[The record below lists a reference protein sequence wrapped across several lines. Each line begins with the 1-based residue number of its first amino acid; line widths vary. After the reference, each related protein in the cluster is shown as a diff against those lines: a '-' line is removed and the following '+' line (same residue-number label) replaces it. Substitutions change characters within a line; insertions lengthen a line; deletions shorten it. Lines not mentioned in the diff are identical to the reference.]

1 MNKNK
6 AVFLDRD
13 GVINKN
19 KINYVKT
26 IEELEILPSIGITIK
41 KLKNNNYF
49 VIVITNQSPINRKL
63 MTHEQLNKI
72 HLSIQQYLESFDT
85 SIDKFYF
92 CPHTPEENCNCRK
105 PKTGMLLQAMSE
117 FNIEPTLSWM
127 IGDNDS
133 DIQAGLAAGCKTL
146 KINNNRNL
154 QLAVDEILNSEFSL
168 F

>member
-6 AVFLDRD
+6 AIFLDRD

-19 KINYVKT
+19 KINYVT
-26 IEELEILPSIGITIK
+26 TLEELEILPSIGNSIK

-72 HLSIQQYLESFDT
+72 HSFIQNHLKFFDT

-92 CPHTPEENCNCRK
+92 CPHMPQENCNCRK
-105 PKTGMLLQAMSE
+105 PKPGLIIQAKND
-117 FNIEPTLSWM
+117 FKIDLSQSFM
-127 IGDNDS
+127 IGDSQTDVEAAEN
-133 DIQAGLAAGCKTL
+133 AGCKGILL
-146 KINNNRNL
+146 KQN
-154 QLAVDEILNSEFSL
+154 QKKY
-168 F
+168 

>member
-26 IEELEILPSIGITIK
+26 IEELEILPSIGIPIK
-41 KLKNNNYF
+41 ELKNNDYF

-63 MTHEQLNKI
+63 MTHEQLNMI
-72 HLSIQQYLESFDT
+72 HASIQHYLEFFDT

-92 CPHTPEENCNCRK
+92 CPHMPEENCNCRK
-105 PKTGMLLQAMSE
+105 PNTGMLMQAISE
-117 FNIEPTLSWM
+117 FNESIEE
-127 IGDNDS
+127 
-133 DIQAGLAAGCKTL
+133 KT
-146 KINNNRNL
+146 IPP
-154 QLAVDEILNSEFSL
+154 SETPA
-168 F
+168 

>member
-1 MNKNK
+1 MSKNK

-19 KINYVKT
+19 KINYVET
-26 IEELEILPSIGITIK
+26 IEELEILPSIGISIK
-41 KLKNNNYF
+41 KLKNNDYF

-63 MTHEQLNKI
+63 MTHEQLNLI
-72 HLSIQQYLESFDT
+72 HSSIQQHLESFDT

-92 CPHTPEENCNCRK
+92 CPHMPQENCNCRK
-105 PKTGMLLQAMSE
+105 PKTGMLMQAMSE

-133 DIQAGLAAGCKTL
+133 DIQAGLAVGCRTL
-146 KINNNRNL
+146 RIDDNTNL
-154 QLAVDEILNSEFSL
+154 QLAVDKILNS
-168 F
+168 

>member
-26 IEELEILPSIGITIK
+26 IEELEILPSIGIPIK
-41 KLKNNNYF
+41 ELKNNDYF

-63 MTHEQLNKI
+63 MTHEQLNMI
-72 HLSIQQYLESFDT
+72 HASIQHYLESFDT

-92 CPHTPEENCNCRK
+92 CPHMPEENCNCRK
-105 PKTGMLLQAMSE
+105 PNTGMLMQAISE

-133 DIQAGLAAGCKTL
+133 DIQAGLAAGCRTL
-146 KINNNRNL
+146 KICDNTNL
-154 QLAVDEILNSEFSL
+154 ELAVDKILNS
-168 F
+168 

>member
-26 IEELEILPSIGITIK
+26 IEELEILPSIGIPIK

-105 PKTGMLLQAMSE
+105 PKLGM
-117 FNIEPTLSWM
+117 
-127 IGDNDS
+127 
-133 DIQAGLAAGCKTL
+133 
-146 KINNNRNL
+146 
-154 QLAVDEILNSEFSL
+154 ILDAKKMKYRFKK
-168 F
+168 

>member
-6 AVFLDRD
+6 AIFLDRD

-19 KINYVKT
+19 KINYVT
-26 IEELEILPSIGITIK
+26 TLEELEILPSIGNSIK

-72 HLSIQQYLESFDT
+72 HSFIQNHLKFFDT

-92 CPHTPEENCNCRK
+92 CPHMPQENCNCRK
-105 PKTGMLLQAMSE
+105 PKAGMLLQAISE

-133 DIQAGLAAGCKTL
+133 DIQAGLTAGCRTI
-146 KINNNRNL
+146 KIDDDTNL
-154 QLAVDEILNSEFSL
+154 QLAVDKILNL
-168 F
+168 

>member
-1 MNKNK
+1 MSKNK

-26 IEELEILPSIGITIK
+26 IEELEILPSIGISIK
-41 KLKNNNYF
+41 KLKNNDYF

-63 MTHEQLNKI
+63 MTHEQLNLI
-72 HLSIQQYLESFDT
+72 HSSIQQHLESFDT

-92 CPHTPEENCNCRK
+92 CPHMPQENCNCRK
-105 PKTGMLLQAMSE
+105 PKTGMLMQAMSE

-133 DIQAGLAAGCKTL
+133 DIQAGLAVGCRTL
-146 KINNNRNL
+146 RIDDNTKL
-154 QLAVDEILNSEFSL
+154 QLAVDKILNS
-168 F
+168 

>member
-1 MNKNK
+1 MSKNK

-26 IEELEILPSIGITIK
+26 IEELEILPSIGIPIK
-41 KLKNNNYF
+41 KLKNNDYF

-63 MTHEQLNKI
+63 ITHEELNNI
-72 HLSIQQYLESFDT
+72 HSSIQKHLQFFDT

-92 CPHTPEENCNCRK
+92 CPHMPEENCNCRK
-105 PKTGMLLQAMSE
+105 PNTGMLMQAISE

-133 DIQAGLAAGCKTL
+133 DIQAGLAAGCRTL
-146 KINNNRNL
+146 KICDNTNL
-154 QLAVDEILNSEFSL
+154 ELAVDKILNS
-168 F
+168 

>member
-1 MNKNK
+1 MSKNK

-26 IEELEILPSIGITIK
+26 IEELEILPSIGISIK
-41 KLKNNNYF
+41 KLKNNDYF

-63 MTHEQLNKI
+63 MTHEQLNLI
-72 HLSIQQYLESFDT
+72 HSSIQQHLESFDT

-92 CPHTPEENCNCRK
+92 CPHMPQENCNCRK
-105 PKTGMLLQAMSE
+105 PKTGMLMQAMSE

-133 DIQAGLAAGCKTL
+133 DIQAGLAVGCRTL
-146 KINNNRNL
+146 RIDDNTNL
-154 QLAVDEILNSEFSL
+154 QLAVDKILNS
-168 F
+168 

>member
-19 KINYVKT
+19 KVNYVKT
-26 IEELEILPSIGITIK
+26 IEELEILPSIGIPIK

-72 HLSIQQYLESFDT
+72 HSSIQQHLEPFDT

-92 CPHTPEENCNCRK
+92 CPHTPEDNCNCRK
-105 PKTGMLLQAMSE
+105 PKIGMLMQAISE

-133 DIQAGLAAGCKTL
+133 DIQAGFAVGCKTIKITN
-146 KINNNRNL
+146 KINL
-154 QLAVDEILNSEFSL
+154 GLAVDQILKS
-168 F
+168 

>member
-6 AVFLDRD
+6 AIFLDRD

-19 KINYVKT
+19 KINYVT
-26 IEELEILPSIGITIK
+26 TVEELEILPSIGNSIK

-72 HLSIQQYLESFDT
+72 HSSIQKHLEFFDT

-92 CPHTPEENCNCRK
+92 CPHMPQENCNCRK
-105 PKTGMLLQAMSE
+105 PKAGMLLQAISE

-133 DIQAGLAAGCKTL
+133 DVQAGLTAGCRTL
-146 KINNNRNL
+146 KIDNDTNL
-154 QLAVDEILNSEFSL
+154 QLAVDKILNL
-168 F
+168 

>member
-1 MNKNK
+1 MSKNK

-26 IEELEILPSIGITIK
+26 IEELEILPSIGISIK
-41 KLKNNNYF
+41 KLKNNDYF

-63 MTHEQLNKI
+63 MTHEQLNLI
-72 HLSIQQYLESFDT
+72 HSSIQQHLESFDT

-92 CPHTPEENCNCRK
+92 CPHMPQENCNCRK
-105 PKTGMLLQAMSE
+105 PKTGMLMQAISE

-133 DIQAGLAAGCKTL
+133 DIQAGLAVGCRTL
-146 KINNNRNL
+146 RIDDNTNL
-154 QLAVDEILNSEFSL
+154 QLAVDKILNS
-168 F
+168 

>member
-1 MNKNK
+1 MSKNK

-19 KINYVKT
+19 KINYVKS
-26 IEELEILPSIGITIK
+26 IKELEILPSIGVSIK